1 VATVVGAYALLGANF
16 ESSLLA
22 DVRWASLF
30 GANFR
35 LINTGSNYFIPGVAP
50 SLVTHYWSLAVE
62 EQFYIVYPLIVFT
75 LVRAA
80 PARLRTRAV
89 AIFLVLAIVAS
100 AWYSWRLSSINAVEA
115 YYSPLTR
122 FWELALGGLASLV
135 PLAWVRRT
143 PRLNA
148 AVALV
153 ALVVLFAAVYRLDVH
168 SVFPGTLAW
177 WPCAACA
184 TLLVTGVASAKG
196 GPATWLS
203 WRPLCYLGD
212 ISYSLYL
219 WHYPWLMLPLQRV
232 HPLGSDGARVLE
244 VAGALAELLDVA
256 VRHDGFDFAR
266 SSGQIILVDGLERLL
281 TPFEPSAAAYAART
295 LERRGVQL
303 KLGHMVRSIDD
314 SCVELDDGSRIPTRT
329 VVWAGGVSV
338 EGTVAARFGEET
350 GANGRLVVEPDLAIR
365 GRSNAYAIGDA
376 AAVPWGPGARDP
388 TETCPQL
395 AQVAIQSG
403 KHAALQ
409 IVNRVQQRPTQPFRY
424 RDKGIMATIGR
435 RAAITEF
442 PRGLVV
448 RGTLGWLAWL
458 GLHLVYLI
466 GFRNRIVVLINW
478 SWRYLSWGSGPRV
491 IVGDE
496 LERGTTGDPGARGAA
511 DTG

>member
-1 VATVVGAYALLGANF
+1 MHRVVIVGAGFGGLSAARALVNEPVEVTIIDQRNFHTFQPLLYEVATAGLEAGDVAYP
-16 ESSLLA
+16 
-22 DVRWASLF
+22 VRAIF
-30 GANFR
+30 GRSRNVTFR
-35 LINTGSNYFIPGVAP
+35 FGRATGVDWEHH
-50 SLVTHYWSLAVE
+50 LVTMEDSSPVP
-62 EQFYIVYPLIVFT
+62 FDSV
-75 LVRAA
+75 
-80 PARLRTRAV
+80 
-89 AIFLVLAIVAS
+89 IVAS
-100 AWYSWRLSSINAVEA
+100 GATARFFGIPGASEFTFPLYTLNDARTLRDHVLRRLEDADTDPDATTNGL
-115 YYSPLTR
+115 LT
-122 FWELALGGLASLV
+122 FVVVGGG
-135 PLAWVRRT
+135 P
-143 PRLNA
+143 
-148 AVALV
+148 
-153 ALVVLFAAVYRLDVH
+153 
-168 SVFPGTLAW
+168 
-177 WPCAACA
+177 
-184 TLLVTGVASAKG
+184 TGV
-196 GPATWLS
+196 
-203 WRPLCYLGD
+203 
-212 ISYSLYL
+212 
-219 WHYPWLMLPLQRV
+219 
-232 HPLGSDGARVLE
+232 E

-256 VRHDGFDFAR
+256 VRHDGFAFAR
-266 SSGQIILVDGLERLL
+266 SSGRIILVDGLDRLL

-303 KLGHMVRSIDD
+303 KLGHMVRSIDG

-350 GANGRLVVEPDLAIR
+350 GPNGRLVVEPDLTIR
-365 GRSNAYAIGDA
+365 GRTDAYAIGDA

-388 TETCPQL
+388 NETCPQL

-403 KHAALQ
+403 KHAAGQ
-409 IVNRVQQRPTQPFRY
+409 ILHRVQHRPTQPFSY

-496 LERGTTGDPGARGAA
+496 LERGPAGDPGAPGTK

>member
-1 VATVVGAYALLGANF
+1 MHRVVIVGAGFGGLSAARTLVNEPVDVTIVDQRNFHTFQPLLYEVATAGLEAGDVAYP
-16 ESSLLA
+16 
-22 DVRWASLF
+22 VRAIF
-30 GANFR
+30 GRSRNVTFR
-35 LINTGSNYFIPGVAP
+35 FGRVTGVDWEHN
-50 SLVTHYWSLAVE
+50 LVTMEDSSPVP
-62 EQFYIVYPLIVFT
+62 FDSV
-75 LVRAA
+75 
-80 PARLRTRAV
+80 
-89 AIFLVLAIVAS
+89 IVAS
-100 AWYSWRLSSINAVEA
+100 GATARFFGIPGASEFTFPLYTLHDARTLRDHVLRRLEDADTDPEA
-115 YYSPLTR
+115 TTNGLLT
-122 FWELALGGLASLV
+122 FVVVGGG
-135 PLAWVRRT
+135 P
-143 PRLNA
+143 
-148 AVALV
+148 
-153 ALVVLFAAVYRLDVH
+153 
-168 SVFPGTLAW
+168 
-177 WPCAACA
+177 
-184 TLLVTGVASAKG
+184 TGV
-196 GPATWLS
+196 
-203 WRPLCYLGD
+203 
-212 ISYSLYL
+212 
-219 WHYPWLMLPLQRV
+219 
-232 HPLGSDGARVLE
+232 E

-266 SSGQIILVDGLERLL
+266 SSGRIILVDGLDRLL

-314 SCVELDDGSRIPTRT
+314 TCVELDDGSRIPTRT

-350 GANGRLVVEPDLAIR
+350 GPNGRLVVEPDLTIR
-365 GRSNAYAIGDA
+365 GRNNAYAIGDA

-409 IVNRVQQRPTQPFRY
+409 IVNRVEQRPTQPFRY

-496 LERGTTGDPGARGAA
+496 LERGTTGEPGATGAA